1 MIDWLIQLD
10 HDITLGLNA
19 LHTPVLD
26 SVMLFFSSKTVWI
39 PLYVA
44 LAVLMFI
51 PKWYGRKS
59 PAFCL
64 GCRIPIW
71 LTGIMGLLAVGLCF
85 GVTEQITNLVKDW
98 VARPRPSHDPLLE
111 GLLYLPE
118 GRGGLYGFFSAHAS
132 NTFGMAALTAMIFR
146 RGWYSAGILTWA
158 ALIGFSRI
166 YLAKHFTTDVVC
178 GAIAGVLVAFAVYC
192 LYRWV
197 LSLISKKYS

>member
-1 MIDWLIQLD
+1 M
-10 HDITLGLNA
+10 
-19 LHTPVLD
+19 
-26 SVMLFFSSKTVWI
+26 VWSEI
-39 PLYVA
+39 
-44 LAVLMFI
+44 
-51 PKWYGRKS
+51 
-59 PAFCL
+59 
-64 GCRIPIW
+64 
-71 LTGIMGLLAVGLCF
+71 TGILSRLGLCF

>member
-98 VARPRPSHDPLLE
+98 VARPRP
-111 GLLYLPE
+111 G
-118 GRGGLYGFFSAHAS
+118 S
-132 NTFGMAALTAMIFR
+132 NTFGMAALTALIFR

-178 GAIAGVLVAFAVYC
+178 GALAGVLVAFAVYS

-197 LSLISKKYS
+197 LSLISRKYS